1 MRVYAFT
8 CEEFNPKT
16 LTSRLKKRIMK
27 ATKLIEEAHTHGT
40 KIYNPEDIKPFGSG
54 DYESRLLL
62 DNLMAGEKA
71 VNVNH
76 GTVCPGGGT
85 GKVGDKG
92 GVHEK
97 GEVYFGVSGEA
108 DVYLD
113 GVPYLMKQGTLI
125 YIPGGC
131 YHFIV
136 NTARPSLSFCS
147 PFGATR
153 RTTIPMKP
161 ALRSGAPLTR
171 EWTSN
176 PASQNTYD
184 EKAQPQG
191 CAFFVCVWAEV
202 RRRAIDDPSEA
213 RDTQRKTGPKETP
226 GALAKPLQKEHDTGA
241 PRKPPH

>member
-1 MRVYAFT
+1 M
-8 CEEFNPKT
+8 E
-16 LTSRLKKRIMK
+16 S
-27 ATKLIEEAHTHGT
+27 
-40 KIYNPEDIKPFGSG
+40 KIYNPEDIKPFGGG

-62 DNLMAGEKA
+62 DNLIAGEKA

-136 NTARPSLSFCS
+136 NRSKTE
-147 PFGATR
+147 PFVLL
-153 RTTIPMKP
+153 TIW
-161 ALRSGAPLTR
+161 G
-171 EWTSN
+171 
-176 PASQNTYD
+176 D
-184 EKAQPQG
+184 EK
-191 CAFFVCVWAEV
+191 
-202 RRRAIDDPSEA
+202 DNDTHEA
-213 RDTQRKTGPKETP
+213 RIKEWGTSY
-226 GALAKPLQKEHDTGA
+226 KRVDE
-241 PRKPPH
+241 